1 MKNTKPEFPESVK
14 KKIVAIMKTCFE
26 KNFINA
32 QEICSLEFCFSVSTQ
47 IQG

>member
-26 KNFINA
+26 TP
-32 QEICSLEFCFSVSTQ
+32 SLMHRKYAA
-47 IQG
+47 